1 MKYLALCR
9 GLCTALPECRC
20 SVGWSVC
27 VTNVERGMYSGHTVP
42 DVIHWSVPTYLRTI
56 RTWLRYMCCYS
67 SGPVWLPCG
76 PWVGESC
83 SLPLSREDAERAL
96 NELKRIGG
104 RQVSVS
110 MATKRKRKRRRGKT
124 AITNND
130 HDESN
135 LLVDEV
141 DEEHGSIAEED
152 VDGGSSLGEHCCIV
166 LLAPTSDH
174 CSLYTFIDAHT
185 YVYT

>member
-1 MKYLALCR
+1 M
-9 GLCTALPECRC
+9 
-20 SVGWSVC
+20 
-27 VTNVERGMYSGHTVP
+27 
-42 DVIHWSVPTYLRTI
+42 
-56 RTWLRYMCCYS
+56 
-67 SGPVWLPCG
+67 
-76 PWVGESC
+76 GESC

-110 MATKRKRKRRRGKT
+110 MATKRKRKRKRGQT

-135 LLVDEV
+135 LPV

-185 YVYT
+185 YVHSAVVGMRVIYLCVCVCGCMCVPTYVYVCVMYVLYVY

>member
-1 MKYLALCR
+1 M
-9 GLCTALPECRC
+9 
-20 SVGWSVC
+20 
-27 VTNVERGMYSGHTVP
+27 
-42 DVIHWSVPTYLRTI
+42 
-56 RTWLRYMCCYS
+56 
-67 SGPVWLPCG
+67 
-76 PWVGESC
+76 GESC

-110 MATKRKRKRRRGKT
+110 MATKRKRNRKRGKT

-135 LLVDEV
+135 LPVDEV

-185 YVYT
+185 YIHSAVVGMWVIYLCVCVCGCMCVPTYVYVCVMYVLYVY